1 MKIALAPT
9 SFYYSWRAEREKERK
24 AYSEKPQLYCGR
36 VSKKVHSQALSL
48 RLEKQR
54 DCDRLWMEGH
64 YLPVTG
70 FQNRDYHLQAK
81 TRKRLNHPR
90 QKIGWH
96 QNSFAVNFYSQGKT
110 GKLEWQILKT
120 VEDSSLVKVLYS
132 YAAINTSR
140 VDHKKI
146 AATLHNRSWLTP
158 GLEITIFFRD
168 FTDRQNDPN
177 DVDSTPFSTNTHINL
192 SFWIRRYRSP

>member
-1 MKIALAPT
+1 MKIALDPT
-9 SFYYSWRAEREKERK
+9 SFYYSWRAEGEKERK

-48 RLEKQR
+48 RLEKQK
-54 DCDRLWMEGH
+54 DCDCLWMEGH

-96 QNSFAVNFYSQGKT
+96 QNSWAVNFYSQGKT

-140 VDHKKI
+140 VDHKKNCCYTSQPVVTYTRI
-146 AATLHNRSWLTP
+146 RNHN
-158 GLEITIFFRD
+158 IFHD
-168 FTDRQNDPN
+168 FTDRQNDQN
-177 DVDSTPFSTNTHINL
+177 VDTTPFSTNTHNL
-192 SFWIRRYRSP
+192 SFLMRRYRSP

>member
-1 MKIALAPT
+1 MKIALDPT
-9 SFYYSWRAEREKERK
+9 SFYYSWRAEGEKERK
-24 AYSEKPQLYCGR
+24 TYSEKPQLYCGR

-54 DCDRLWMEGH
+54 DCDCLWMEGH

-96 QNSFAVNFYSQGKT
+96 QNSWAVNFYSQGKT

-120 VEDSSLVKVLYS
+120 VEDSSLVKELYS

-158 GLEITIFFRD
+158 GLEITVFFRD

-177 DVDSTPFSTNTHINL
+177 DVDSTSFSTNTHINL